1 MEGARRRK
9 RRMGEVVSRAIV
21 IVACLAADMFAAL
34 VGLFAG
40 IGGDV

>member
-9 RRMGEVVSRAIV
+9 RRMGEVVSRA
-21 IVACLAADMFAAL
+21 VAVVVCLAIGMFAAL